1 MNGTN
6 VAAILN
12 TTDTALR
19 EALSPFRPNS
29 TASPVLDGAAGK
41 FKPADG
47 SEGQSVKDYCATV
60 HVNDFIWAQT
70 CGRTPPTSGAVRMWA
85 PRRNAWMAVGIV
97 VIGIAS
103 G

>member
-12 TTDTALR
+12 TTDTALQA
-19 EALSPFRPNS
+19 ALSHLRPNS
-29 TASPVLDGAAGK
+29 TASPVRDGDAGK
-41 FKPADG
+41 VKADQE
-47 SEGQSVKDYCATV
+47 SERQSVDDYCATV
-60 HVNDFIWAQT
+60 HVNDFFWAQT

-85 PRRNAWMAVGIV
+85 RRWDVWMAMGIVVVGIV
-97 VIGIAS
+97 S